1 MIKSKKHQLAIIP
14 GVSNGVAV
22 NGNLD
27 FALRVFKRQVKDAGT
42 IDELKERRE
51 FTKKCVTQRDKYN
64 ECSYLCVIH
73 YHFINFGS

>member
-14 GVSNGVAV
+14 GISNGVAV

-51 FTKKCVTQRDKYN
+51 FTKKCVTQRDKYKKARYKQQKHS
-64 ECSYLCVIH
+64 ERERIS
-73 YHFINFGS
+73 